1 MKELISPPKL
11 YSRMEI
17 LSKPSP
23 IPNIHGVYGWFFKEI
38 PSLVPSD
45 GCIKHKGLTLLYVG
59 ISPDKKCKPN
69 SKQDLKKRI
78 TYHYRGNAEGSTLR
92 KTLGVLLK
100 EKSGHPLR
108 RVGSGKRM
116 TFTHVGEQWLDDWME
131 RNAFVCW
138 VEHKTPWEL
147 EEKLLHSL
155 SLPLNIEG
163 NRHHPFAVELSR
175 LRKKAR
181 AQARELPI
189 ENGGN
194 RQR

>member
-1 MKELISPPKL
+1 MKGLISPPKL
-11 YSRMEI
+11 YSRIEI

-38 PSLVPSD
+38 PLLVPSD
-45 GCIKHKGLTLLYVG
+45 GCVKHKGLALLYVG
-59 ISPDKKCKPN
+59 ISSDKKCKPN

-78 TYHYRGNAEGSTLR
+78 IYHYRGNAEGSTLR
-92 KTLGVLLK
+92 QSLEVLLK

-131 RNAFVCW
+131 RNAFVCL
-138 VEHKTPWEL
+138 VEHKTPCEL

-189 ENGGN
+189 ENQGN
-194 RQR
+194 QQR